1 MKNFLNKIGVTL
13 EGYFD
18 EDGNYVIDL
27 ESSDDYNKM
36 YSKLSKNDLLEEDGE
51 SSNIDLD
58 KSSILFY
65 SEDFELEL
73 IANFKEDI
81 YTLIVTELEGE

>member
-18 EDGNYVIDL
+18 DDSNYVIDL

-51 SSNIDLD
+51 SSKIDLD

-73 IANFKEDI
+73 IANFKEDK
-81 YTLIVTELEGE
+81 YTLVVTELEGE